1 MLIRLSLIVAIL
13 AALAAGVVNFTVV
26 KGKIDALTQDRNT
39 QRSDKE
45 TAQHELASTKKTLKQ
60 TQADLT
66 QAKSDLADA
75 QQKEQ
80 KAEDNLA
87 AETTKADDLQDKLT
101 KTSQE
106 RDDAQTQLAAYK
118 NTGLTSEQVNAL
130 NKDLKQTEAALDVAN
145 DEKLVLTHTIAR
157 LNNQIQELIGTNGA
171 YVVRLPPGLKGTVMA
186 VDPKWDFVV
195 LNVGEDQGV
204 LPDGEMLVSRDG
216 KLVAK
221 VIVRSVQ
228 KDRSIAN
235 LVPGWQLGEIIEGDE
250 VIPAHPAS

>member
-26 KGKIDALTQDRNT
+26 KGKIDTLTTDRNG
-39 QRSDKE
+39 QRSAKE
-45 TAQHELASTKKTLKQ
+45 EAQHELASTKKTLKETVATLKQ
-60 TQADLT
+60 TQ
-66 QAKSDLADA
+66 SDLADA
-75 QQKEQ
+75 KTAEQ
-80 KAEDNLA
+80 KAEDNLTVA
-87 AETTKADDLQDKLT
+87 NTKISDLSDKLA
-101 KTSQE
+101 KTSQQ
-106 RDDAQTQLAAYK
+106 RDDAQNQLGAYK
-118 NTGLTSEQVNAL
+118 NTGLTAPEVEAL
-130 NKDLKQTEAALDVAN
+130 NKNLKQTQMALDAEN
-145 DEKLVLTHTIAR
+145 QENLVLNHTVAR
-157 LNNQIQELIGTNGA
+157 LNNQINELIGTNG
-171 YVVRLPPGLKGTVMA
+171 YVVTLPPGLKGAVMA

-204 LPDGEMLVSRDG
+204 LKDGEMLVSRDG

-221 VIVRSVQ
+221 IIVRSVQ